1 MAEQW
6 LRDLAEYYVSHNC
19 TQKTE
24 AFRLYCPEY
33 QKFAGK
39 SADEKGDKSQAF
51 YHAVENVFERREV
64 IAEIRKVQK
73 ETERAERKAREAE
86 AKAVAELWSKRDAVS
101 ELLSIVKDCQNSR
114 DRANENG
121 EGVPVAVSK
130 LEKETIEALN
140 KMLGYNAPEEQ
151 RVDSTV
157 NVEFG
162 EHAEDVANWS
172 V

>member
-1 MAEQW
+1 MGDQW
-6 LRDLAEYYVSHNC
+6 VRQLAEYYVGHNC
-19 TQKTE
+19 TQKAE

-33 QKFAGK
+33 QRFVGK

-64 IAEIRKVQK
+64 IAEIRKIQK

-86 AKAVAELWSKRDAVS
+86 AKAVAELWSKRDAVT
-101 ELLSIVKDCQNSR
+101 ELLSIVKDCKNSR

-121 EGVPVAVSK
+121 EDVPVTVAK
-130 LEKETIEALN
+130 LEKEVIEVLN
-140 KMLGYNAPEEQ
+140 KMLSYNAPEEQ
-151 RVDSTV
+151 KVDSTV

-162 EHAEDVANWS
+162 EHAEDVAAWS